1 MSVRR
6 VFLGLVSLLLVG
18 AVAGCAGGVIPPTPM
33 PDWMTTTAD
42 VERASMSESVAVL
55 GQLSPVEG
63 LTLTFG
69 VADGRVLEVFVQLGQ
84 TIAEGDPLARLDTA
98 ATERLLREAEADL
111 VVAQAQLDAAV
122 RAASEM
128 ELARARTALAAA
140 EHQVAAAKLA
150 LDLAT
155 EAGVE
160 PYELGLADA
169 QFALQ
174 SARDAYTA
182 TSLEANLGEI
192 RQLEYQQ
199 AFFERALRDLAPGA
213 DPTESQTALK
223 EVKEKLAAAQQQRAK
238 ALSSGRDAIAQG
250 ERKVALAQTALDDVK
265 SGKVDVSAEE
275 RLALQRAI
283 VARDQALKALDLIT
297 GGGDPDK
304 LAAAQTAYEAA
315 VAKVDGYKASIE
327 AATLK
332 SPIDGTVLD
341 LYVAPNDWASA
352 STQIAYIA
360 DPSLRHI
367 VAQVSEV
374 DIVRLGVGQPVRVSF
389 DALPGVM
396 ATGHVET
403 VDVRGQTD
411 QGAVTYQVEIVLDEA
426 VEGLIQ
432 GMTAT
437 VRVLVG
443 ERDNVLVVPAAAVQY
458 DMMGQP
464 VVYVRANDGSWVS
477 TSVELGMNDGIVVE
491 VLDGLEEGQTVRIPV
506 TISAPTTEEGGS
518 EVQPLR

>member
-6 VFLGLVSLLLVG
+6 IFLGLVSLLLVG
-18 AVAGCAGGVIPPTPM
+18 GVAGCAGGVIPPTPM

-128 ELARARTALAAA
+128 ELAKARTALAAA

-199 AFFERALRDLAPGA
+199 AFFER
-213 DPTESQTALK
+213 
-223 EVKEKLAAAQQQRAK
+223 
-238 ALSSGRDAIAQG
+238 
-250 ERKVALAQTALDDVK
+250 
-265 SGKVDVSAEE
+265 
-275 RLALQRAI
+275 I
-283 VARDQALKALDLIT
+283 VLFC
-297 GGGDPDK
+297 
-304 LAAAQTAYEAA
+304 
-315 VAKVDGYKASIE
+315 DGYGLQH
-327 AATLK
+327 AAK
-332 SPIDGTVLD
+332 K
-341 LYVAPNDWASA
+341 
-352 STQIAYIA
+352 
-360 DPSLRHI
+360 
-367 VAQVSEV
+367 
-374 DIVRLGVGQPVRVSF
+374 
-389 DALPGVM
+389 
-396 ATGHVET
+396 
-403 VDVRGQTD
+403 TD
-411 QGAVTYQVEIVLDEA
+411 
-426 VEGLIQ
+426 
-432 GMTAT
+432 
-437 VRVLVG
+437 
-443 ERDNVLVVPAAAVQY
+443 
-458 DMMGQP
+458 
-464 VVYVRANDGSWVS
+464 
-477 TSVELGMNDGIVVE
+477 
-491 VLDGLEEGQTVRIPV
+491 
-506 TISAPTTEEGGS
+506 
-518 EVQPLR
+518 